1 MGQARLHSSIR
12 PLTLKT
18 AGILPDHVQSTSPG
32 MLGKVHWRAWFLRA
46 GFYEIVV
53 RKLSFAKLAA
63 CNGRCD
69 ERRQGL

>member
-1 MGQARLHSSIR
+1 
-12 PLTLKT
+12 
-18 AGILPDHVQSTSPG
+18 
-32 MLGKVHWRAWFLRA
+32 MLGKVHWWAWFLRA

-69 ERRQGL
+69 EQRQGL